1 MKKMFFLA
9 VAVVLS
15 FAFVACNSKKNSEPV
30 EEMEEVLT
38 DSIKQEAIAIF
49 ELIKTDQTAM
59 VESVAK
65 LSDEKKAIPA
75 KYFMPLEAAD
85 NAQTMEQKCALLGC
99 YVIDCQTE
107 KFVYNN
113 DCTPLRHT
121 VIARLAVEANLQ
133 SKGEMPEEVTADEL
147 NAKIKDLSVEDFKAA
162 LENNDADNQVVVLA
176 YGIMELTLNNQA
188 IYELENG
195 YIDNVAIAESYK
207 PAEPIMKNLVKLI
220 ELLAP
225 HYESLAPLSALTEK
239 IGAVVN
245 AADEDSKVV
254 AIMDYDRTIREMR
267 GKLNVEVNADQQN

>member
-9 VAVVLS
+9 VAVALS
-15 FAFVACNSKKNSEPV
+15 FAFTACNSKKSEPA
-30 EEMEEVLT
+30 EAMEVVLT
-38 DSIKQEAIAIF
+38 DSIKSEAIAIF

-65 LSDEKKAIPA
+65 LSDEKKSIPA

-99 YVIDCQTE
+99 YVVDCQTE
-107 KFVYNN
+107 KYVYGN

-121 VIARLAVEANLQ
+121 VIARLAVDANLQ
-133 SKGEMPEEVTADEL
+133 SKGELPEDVTADEL
-147 NAKIKDLSVEDFKAA
+147 NAKIKELSVEDFKTA
-162 LENNDADNQVVVLA
+162 LENNDADNQIVVLT

-188 IYELENG
+188 VFELENG
-195 YIDNVAIAESYK
+195 YIDNVAIAEQYK

-239 IGAVVN
+239 IGAIIN
-245 AADEDSKVV
+245 AADEDAKVV